1 MYSLDINFLN
11 DRAAKPEFDGGGI
24 GAQAGP
30 VNWTPAIIGAV
41 VGLVPLVAVGGAWLL
56 LGNMNARLQQDL
68 TQLQGRLQ
76 EQEQAQQ
83 RLQEAIAQAEQ
94 AEDDARAL
102 VTVFDQI
109 KPWSALLQTF
119 RDTVPNGVQITSIEQ
134 TEGEEGAEQVSI
146 TGQATT
152 FDGVNDFLLVLER
165 SPFLNAEETNLQ
177 SANLIDNPLTFELP
191 EDAPSGVEVRLPQ
204 VVQYTI
210 AAELTDIPASELLP
224 ELESTLAVGLTSR
237 IQALQDL
244 QERGAF

>member
-11 DRAAKPEFDGGGI
+11 DRAEKPEFDGGG
-24 GAQAGP
+24 GVASGP

-41 VGLVPLVAVGGAWLL
+41 VGLLPILAVGGAWLL
-56 LGNMNARLQQDL
+56 LSNTNSGLRQEL
-68 TQLQGRLQ
+68 TQLESQLQ

-119 RDTVPNGVQITSIEQ
+119 RNTVPNGVQISSIVQGEDE
-134 TEGEEGAEQVSI
+134 EGEGQITVTGNAVS
-146 TGQATT
+146 
-152 FDGVNDFLLVLER
+152 FDDVNDFVLVLER
-165 SPFLNAEETNLQ
+165 SPFLEAENTELQ
-177 SANLIDNPLTFELP
+177 SANLVDNPTQVELP

-204 VVQYTI
+204 VVQYSI
-210 AAELTDIPASELLP
+210 VAGLNDLPASELLP
-224 ELESTLAVGLTSR
+224 ELESTLSVGLTSR
-237 IQALQDL
+237 IQALQEL
-244 QERGAF
+244 QDRGAF

>member
-11 DRAAKPEFDGGGI
+11 DRAAKPEFEGGAGV
-24 GAQAGP
+24 QAGP

-41 VGLVPLVAVGGAWLL
+41 VGLLPLLAVGAAWLV
-56 LGNMNARLQQDL
+56 LGNVNSGLQQEL
-68 TQLQGRLQ
+68 TQLEGQLQ

-94 AEDDARAL
+94 AEEDAAAL

-119 RDTVPNGVQITSIEQ
+119 RDTVPNGVQISSIQQVENE
-134 TEGEEGAEQVSI
+134 EGEDQITVS
-146 TGQATT
+146 GNAVS
-152 FDGVNDFLLVLER
+152 FDDVNDFVLVLER
-165 SPFLNAEETNLQ
+165 SPFLNAEETQLQ
-177 SANLIDNPLTFELP
+177 SANLIDNPTEVELP

-210 AAELTDIPASELLP
+210 VAGLSDLPASELLP
-224 ELESTLAVGLTSR
+224 ELESTLSVGLTSR